1 LVITQRRLDAG
12 NRASTNFAFVGSSCH
27 FEMNR
32 AICLNSDAGPLLGA
46 GAPDDVAGLTAGLM
60 SGGRLGPSALSDS
73 SAASRARVGALS
85 GTLCSARRVDP
96 YELVGNLAGGFNGG
110 ILCTSL
116 DVPASEPDGG
126 GVLANSGYLDAL
138 PAEGAEEGSS
148 PDGFVAPNAAGGLS
162 VPRSVKGL
170 APAGRISGS
179 FTSSKGGGS
188 GAPLSLRCASIS
200 SVSIKIV
207 SVCHTPFL

>member
-1 LVITQRRLDAG
+1 
-12 NRASTNFAFVGSSCH
+12 
-27 FEMNR
+27 M

-60 SGGRLGPSALSDS
+60 PGGRLGPSAS
-73 SAASRARVGALS
+73 SYSSVPSSVCVGALN
-85 GTLCSARRVDP
+85 GTLSEGRVDP
-96 YELVGNLAGGFNGG
+96 YELAGNLAGGFNGG

-116 DVPASEPDGG
+116 DVPPSEPDGG
-126 GVLANSGYLDAL
+126 GALANDEYLDTL
-138 PAEGAEEGSS
+138 PAEGAEEGSN

-162 VPRSVKGL
+162 VPRSVKAL

-188 GAPLSLRCASIS
+188 GAPLSWRCAVTS

-207 SVCHTPFL
+207 SVCHIPFL

>member
-1 LVITQRRLDAG
+1 LAITQRRLDAG

-60 SGGRLGPSALSDS
+60 SGGRLGPSAISDS
-73 SAASRARVGALS
+73 SVASRPRVGAFN
-85 GTLCSARRVDP
+85 GTLCSAGRVDP
-96 YELVGNLAGGFNGG
+96 YELAGNLAGGFNGG
-110 ILCTSL
+110 ILCTNL
-116 DVPASEPDGG
+116 DGPPSEPDGG

-138 PAEGAEEGSS
+138 PADGAEEGSS

-162 VPRSVKGL
+162 VPRSVRAL
-170 APAGRISGS
+170 AGRNSGS

-188 GAPLSLRCASIS
+188 GAPLSLRCASSS

-207 SVCHTPFL
+207 SVCQTPFL